1 MLITVRIPRQKS
13 DFWLTVTLQIV
24 GWRVFPSCFIGSSL
38 NQTTL
43 INQHPSGCWSVPM
56 ARWNALGSMVF
67 PWTMPSSWCC
77 SPLRETGTIQPGR
90 IGILMPSSNGI
101 WAANI
106 GMTPKHSDDIWY
118 INKMVMLTNA
128 NSNIWRV
135 WQTMKYIYI
144 YFFFLQF
151 QGLHHLRRTRSTYP
165 WKKKTGILWGSIRL
179 WWLWTV
185 NPIYPQ
191 QLTSGARSRQC
202 LRFHGKLIP
211 ENFEDVPSG
220 KLIVCYGESLVSLV
234 NQI

>member
-1 MLITVRIPRQKS
+1 MSKLTKTNVFFFICKWGVKVRSSTSFAFVMLITVRIPRQKS

-144 YFFFLQF
+144 YIFFFSSKGF
-151 QGLHHLRRTRSTYP
+151 II
-165 WKKKTGILWGSIRL
+165 WDE
-179 WWLWTV
+179 
-185 NPIYPQ
+185 
-191 QLTSGARSRQC
+191 
-202 LRFHGKLIP
+202 HGVLIP
-211 ENFEDVPSG
+211 G
-220 KLIVCYGESLVSLV
+220 KKLGYYEVL
-234 NQI
+234 